1 VQDAPPVFYIDVM
14 AENVHLTPAQARQ
27 AAQQLLDAA
36 DTVDAVSARVS
47 A

>member
-1 VQDAPPVFYIDVM
+1 M

-36 DTVDAVSARVS
+36 DKVEAVQGNHDGATVK
-47 A
+47 